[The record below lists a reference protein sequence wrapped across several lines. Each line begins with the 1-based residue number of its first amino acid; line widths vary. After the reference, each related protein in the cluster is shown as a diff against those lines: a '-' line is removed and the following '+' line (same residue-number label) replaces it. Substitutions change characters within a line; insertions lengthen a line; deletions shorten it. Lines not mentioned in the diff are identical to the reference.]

1 MHNLEKYLL
10 VEEQRRTEKM
20 AEAERYRL
28 LKYASR
34 PRPTLS
40 QRVITFVGAIMVEWG
55 CRLQSRY
62 EPVSLSNFEKYVKP
76 QEPTPCS
83 S

>member
-1 MHNLEKYLL
+1 MFNIEKHLL
-10 VEEQRRTEKM
+10 VEEQRRKQKL
-20 AEAERYRL
+20 AEAEQYRL
-28 LKYASR
+28 LKPTRR
-34 PRPTLS
+34 PQPKYF
-40 QRVITFVGAIMVEWG
+40 QRMITFVGVMMVDWG

>member
-1 MHNLEKYLL
+1 MLNLEKYFLI
-10 VEEQRRTEKM
+10 EEQRRTEKM

-28 LKYASR
+28 LKSIRR
-34 PRPTLS
+34 PRPSLY
-40 QRVITFVGAIMVEWG
+40 QRMITFVGATMVDWG

-62 EPVSLSNFEKYVKP
+62 EPINLANFEKYVKP